1 MAPTT
6 ISPGSTNTVAT
17 PRMNGDWAEGRST
30 ELVAAFNCVRSLRLQ
45 T

>member
-6 ISPGSTNTVAT
+6 VSRGSTKPVAT
-17 PRMNGDWAEGRST
+17 PRMNGDRAEGRST
-30 ELVAAFNCVRSLRLQ
+30 ELVAAFNRVRALRLQ